1 MLSVAFQ
8 CRVVLYLSKMCNL
21 NANVF
26 WIKWHGCFRVA
37 EIAAFFIWDAAI
49 CESLFSLYN
58 NTDIVVLVL
67 LLEFV
72 SICFSHLFPTT
83 LFQIFLGLVFFSL
96 LKFVLLW
103 ALFLIFTIFYFF
115 FLTAVSVLTMSF
127 FLFFLNLFFYV
138 INPAFQLFSLIY
150 ATLLAEFIPF
160 LAFYLPASSSN

>member
-8 CRVVLYLSKMCNL
+8 CRVVLYLSKMHNL
-21 NANVF
+21 NANIF
-26 WIKWHGCFRVA
+26 WTKWHGCFRVA

-67 LLEFV
+67 LLKFV

-96 LKFVLLW
+96 LKFVLPW
-103 ALFLIFTIFYFF
+103 ALFLIFTIFTSSFLQLCQFLQCPFF
-115 FLTAVSVLTMSF
+115 
-127 FLFFLNLFFYV
+127 FFLNLFFYV

>member
-8 CRVVLYLSKMCNL
+8 CRVVLYLSKMHNL
-21 NANVF
+21 NTNIF

-67 LLEFV
+67 LLKFV
-72 SICFSHLFPTT
+72 SICFSHLFLTT

-96 LKFVLLW
+96 LKFVLPW
-103 ALFLIFTIFYFF
+103 ALFLIFTIFTSSFLQLCQFLQCPFF
-115 FLTAVSVLTMSF
+115 FF
-127 FLFFLNLFFYV
+127 FKFVFLCNKSCFSTFLPHLFYIAGRIHPFPCLLF
-138 INPAFQLFSLIY
+138 AC
-150 ATLLAEFIPF
+150 
-160 LAFYLPASSSN
+160 